1 MDQRVKYKK
10 EKIYTDLNWN
20 TGRNVTNFR
29 SMFSKREP
37 MEETTRGKSHKSDF
51 VKIKNKSLNERNPR
65 AGMKWKDKQRLGKHS
80 GQMVH
85 GLRWGSS
92 FANQEEEKKDDCSQ
106 RENFQR
112 EEQQKSNC
120 KWPKWTLSK
129 RRRREDVPNCCV
141 GPGVRRAS
149 IWHRFALTH
158 SGATFKCSRETAQKK
173 KKRHWR
179 KISDPSQEFCQPP
192 SRQGGWC
199 ESPAGKSELCSV
211 SRPHTVILG
220 QNAS

>member
-1 MDQRVKYKK
+1 
-10 EKIYTDLNWN
+10 
-20 TGRNVTNFR
+20 
-29 SMFSKREP
+29 MFSKREP

-141 GPGVRRAS
+141 CPGVRRAS

-158 SGATFKCSRETAQKK
+158 SGATFKCSREKAQKK
-173 KKRHWR
+173 KKKTLKENFR
-179 KISDPSQEFCQPP
+179 S
-192 SRQGGWC
+192 
-199 ESPAGKSELCSV
+199 ESGVLPA
-211 SRPHTVILG
+211 P
-220 QNAS
+220 